1 MQLSG
6 RPLLDNLQDHR
17 LFVGR
22 DDALGKLHRSLR
34 SGWNCL
40 VFGEPGSGK
49 TSLVRALMFR
59 SELSRTEEGAPK
71 GRQTDHPSQ
80 FDFVY
85 LRANEARSAVEL
97 LTAILDVMRPGH
109 RVLGTDQLSPMAL
122 LDELKAAVLDR
133 RDRAA
138 AIELAD
144 VSGNHAD
151 GDGAL
156 AGDIAREGGE
166 VEIDDVGGDT
176 AGKARSGSGQPR
188 TQVIVVEDVSAIA
201 GAEVFGALR
210 DELWEVDALWLV
222 TMSTTQVSGLLRP
235 PADVFFET
243 TVQLGPLTKEEAREL
258 LRRRLDEPDSRA
270 SKELISIAADI
281 AVATPRRLLEV
292 ARELGAEPA
301 VGGSRLNTGRGL
313 KAREAAVARLTRPA
327 RMLAHELEAIGWASA
342 SDERLLSRMGWTR
355 PRVIQVIAELQSGGL
370 VQMREEN
377 TGRGRPRKLYRLTPA
392 SDFIDP
398 ISEPRA
404 GGPS

>member
-1 MQLSG
+1 
-6 RPLLDNLQDHR
+6 
-17 LFVGR
+17 
-22 DDALGKLHRSLR
+22 
-34 SGWNCL
+34 
-40 VFGEPGSGK
+40 
-49 TSLVRALMFR
+49 
-59 SELSRTEEGAPK
+59 
-71 GRQTDHPSQ
+71 
-80 FDFVY
+80 
-85 LRANEARSAVEL
+85 
-97 LTAILDVMRPGH
+97 
-109 RVLGTDQLSPMAL
+109 
-122 LDELKAAVLDR
+122 
-133 RDRAA
+133 
-138 AIELAD
+138 
-144 VSGNHAD
+144 
-151 GDGAL
+151 
-156 AGDIAREGGE
+156 
-166 VEIDDVGGDT
+166 
-176 AGKARSGSGQPR
+176 
-188 TQVIVVEDVSAIA
+188 
-201 GAEVFGALR
+201 
-210 DELWEVDALWLV
+210 
-222 TMSTTQVSGLLRP
+222 MSTTQVSGLLRP

-243 TVQLGPLTKEEAREL
+243 TVQLGPLTEEEAREL